1 MCGMVSP
8 VSFQG
13 AFHEKVVI
21 RLHLSLCSS
30 KIVINAQELLID
42 GF

>member
-1 MCGMVSP
+1 MCGISP

-21 RLHLSLCSS
+21 QLHLSLFSR
-30 KIVINAQELLID
+30 KIVINVQELLI
-42 GF
+42 GEFW

>member
-1 MCGMVSP
+1 MCGILP
-8 VSFQG
+8 VFFQG

-30 KIVINAQELLID
+30 KIVINAQELLIG